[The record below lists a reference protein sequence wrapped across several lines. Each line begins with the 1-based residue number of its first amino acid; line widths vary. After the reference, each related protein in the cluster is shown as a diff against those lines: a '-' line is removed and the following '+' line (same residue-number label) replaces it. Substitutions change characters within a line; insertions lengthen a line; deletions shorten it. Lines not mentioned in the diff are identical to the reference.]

1 MILLNLLLQLYEILS
16 AKKRVFTDVDR
27 KVSELSP
34 IDDNGMPSKDF
45 STLQPEL

>member
-1 MILLNLLLQLYEILS
+1 MILFNLLLQFREILS
-16 AKKRVFTDVDR
+16 AKKRVFTDVAR

-34 IDDNGMPSKDF
+34 IDDIGLPSKDF